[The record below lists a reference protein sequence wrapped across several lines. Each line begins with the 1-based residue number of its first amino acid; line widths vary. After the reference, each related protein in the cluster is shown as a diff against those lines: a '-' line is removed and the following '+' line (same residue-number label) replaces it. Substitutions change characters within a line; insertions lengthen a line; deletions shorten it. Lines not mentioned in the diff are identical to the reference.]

1 MRSRDTSPNAR
12 LGRTLF
18 LVWTT
23 PDKGT
28 RSAWLAHEL
37 GTAEPRYLAPTRRR
51 GPVAGLFKYPWQLL
65 RTAWLLLRQRPS
77 LVLVQS
83 PPSFAAWV
91 AAAYTALRSGARFA
105 IDAHS
110 DAFERSIWTRPG
122 FITRV
127 VARRAAVTIVTNEHW
142 ADIVR
147 GWGGRALVIRSLPAE
162 HAVGEPPPM
171 PGAANVAVV
180 NTWAAD
186 EPLGAVLDAAATLPD
201 VDFHVT
207 GRGDRAASLSRP
219 IPPNVHFT
227 GFLDEPTYHG
237 LLRAADAVMCLT
249 TRNHTMQNGASE
261 AMSHGTPVITSDW
274 PLLRDYFDEGTAH
287 VDGTPA
293 SIAAGVRS
301 LLADPQAARA
311 GMARL
316 RERRRT
322 EWEDARREL
331 LEVLKAR

>member
-1 MRSRDTSPNAR
+1 MPPTASPVAPRLSRA
-12 LGRTLF
+12 LF
-18 LVWTT
+18 LAWTT
-23 PDKGT
+23 PEKAT
-28 RSAWLAHEL
+28 RSAWLAREL
-37 GTAEPRYLAPTRRR
+37 GIAEPRYLAPTRRR
-51 GPVAGLFKYPWQLL
+51 GPRAAVLKYPWQLL
-65 RTAWLLLRQRPS
+65 STTWLLARRRPTM
-77 LVLVQS
+77 LLVQS

-91 AAAYTALRSGARFA
+91 AAGYTLVRRARFA
-105 IDAHS
+105 IDAHR
-110 DAFERSIWTRPG
+110 DAFERSIWTRPAA
-122 FITRV
+122 ITRF

-162 HAVGEPPPM
+162 HVAGQPPPM
-171 PGAANVAVV
+171 HGATNVAVV

-186 EPLGAVLDAAATLPD
+186 EPLGAVLDAAVTLPD

-207 GRGDRAASLSRP
+207 GRGDRVASLGRP

-227 GFLDEPTYHG
+227 GFLDEPAYHG
-237 LLRAADAVMCLT
+237 LLATADAVICLT

-287 VDGTPA
+287 VDNSPA
-293 SIAAGVRS
+293 GIAAGIRM

-311 GMARL
+311 GISRL

-322 EWEDARREL
+322 EWAGARREL
-331 LEVLKAR
+331 LELLEAR